1 MKEEQFIKNN
11 SNLWRELES
20 LSTKIN
26 KKGVKAIPSGDV
38 KRFLSYFR
46 QSSHHLA
53 YARTHYPESSVVTYL
68 NSLISKSHSHVYAV
82 KRYSPGEFLKYITY
96 EFPSLLKKYR
106 LYVLGA
112 FGFFAVG
119 LIISLLLVLINSD
132 NAAIF
137 IPQNMIDGIRSGK
150 SGGAQQWNYPLMSSS
165 IMFNNISVSLRA
177 FVFGITLGI
186 GTIYVLFFNG
196 AMLGSLAGLVYLYGN
211 PKNFWSLILP
221 HGVFELTAIFI
232 SGAAGLILAKSILIP
247 GEYSRKHSLIAGAK
261 KAVSLVF
268 GVIIMLIIAGII
280 EGFFTPLNIPETSK
294 LLFAA
299 ITAVVLLGYFSIPYI
314 VKTKN

>member
-11 SNLWRELES
+11 SNIWRELEG
-20 LSTKIN
+20 LSSKIN
-26 KKGVKAIPSGDV
+26 KKGIRAISPSEVKL
-38 KRFLSYFR
+38 FLSYFR
-46 QSSHHLA
+46 QVSHHLA

-68 NSLISKSHSHVYAV
+68 NSLTSKSHSHVYAV
-82 KRYSPGEFLKYITY
+82 KKFSPSELLKYITY
-96 EFPSLLKKYR
+96 EFPSSLKKYR

-112 FGFFAVG
+112 FGFFAAG
-119 LIISLLLVLINSD
+119 LIISLLLVLINSN

-137 IPQNMIDGIRSGK
+137 IPQNMVDSVKSGK
-150 SGGAQQWNYPLMSSS
+150 AGGGEQWNYPLMSST
-165 IMFNNISVSLRA
+165 IMYNNISVSLKA
-177 FVFGITLGI
+177 FVLGITLGI

-261 KAVSLVF
+261 KAVSLIF

-280 EGFFTPLNIPETSK
+280 EGFFTPLNIPEASK
-294 LLFAA
+294 LLFACLTA
-299 ITAVVLLGYFSIPYI
+299 IILLCYFSIPYVI
-314 VKTKN
+314 KKEN